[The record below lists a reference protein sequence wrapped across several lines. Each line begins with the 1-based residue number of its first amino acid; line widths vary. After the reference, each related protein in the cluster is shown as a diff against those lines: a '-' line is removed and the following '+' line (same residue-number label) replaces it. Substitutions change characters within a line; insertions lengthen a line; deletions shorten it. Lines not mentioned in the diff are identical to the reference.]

1 MRSATIE
8 DVLKAQETGKL
19 EKNVMYMAYGKLVHG
34 KKIRFV
40 LEAFLKRTLRMNDAI
55 LAETADGE
63 IVDVS
68 LREIRPVPKGPA
80 QTPKKEKRRPTK
92 GTKPEKKIPYQYGTE
107 LKKGDVV
114 ILRSGK
120 RAVVQD
126 RLSNDVFECKVG
138 NDLWT
143 VYKEGIKFIVIPYEE
158 KQDVISHQ
166 ERAFKEGMWVAND
179 PYTDG
184 AAAPVFTNG
193 HVLRFVLRL
202 NSDIVSGKN
211 YYFAWSWQESPN
223 CVIAYQKA

>member
-19 EKNVMYMAYGKLVHG
+19 EENVMYFAHGDRVHG
-34 KKIRFV
+34 KYTRPT
-40 LEAFLKRTLRMNDAI
+40 LESFLNKALGMSGVV
-55 LAETADGE
+55 LAETDKGE
-63 IVDVS
+63 IVEVCLGN
-68 LREIRPVPKGPA
+68 LRTIHKGPA

-92 GTKPEKKIPYQYGTE
+92 GTKPEKNIPYQYGTE

-166 ERAFKEGMWVAND
+166 ERSFKEGMWVAND

-211 YYFAWSWQESPN
+211 YYFAWNWLKSPN
-223 CVIAYQKA
+223 CVIAYQKV